1 MAPHRF
7 PLAAPLAAA
16 IVLALSP
23 AAAAAPRTAA
33 HASALA
39 QASERTPTELDHVE
53 VVGEMPGY
61 TVQRSTTAT
70 RTDTPLV
77 DVPQAVSVVSQQQ
90 IRDLAIQSMADA
102 VRYVPGIGI
111 TQGEGNRDGLVFRG
125 NSSTADLFVDGMRD
139 DVQYYRDT
147 YNIDRIEAFKGPN
160 AMIFGRGSPGGL
172 LNRVTKVADGV
183 TTREVG
189 VQVGSWDKRRVTAD
203 VGQSLSADAAFRVTG
218 VYEDSGSYRDGV
230 TVRREGV
237 NPTLMF
243 SAGDA
248 TRVTVGY
255 EYFHDER
262 TADRGIPSQPAAF
275 EGTRYPVETSRST
288 FFGDP
293 DGSPTWVDVHALT
306 ALVEHR
312 FAGGAQLRNRTRYAD
327 YDKLYRNVFPGAV
340 NAATGTVQLAAY
352 DNATRR
358 ENLLNQTDLVFE
370 ANTGAVSHTFLAGA
384 EFGRQETDNL
394 RQSGSFLLGA
404 GSPCLNTS
412 ATGRSGSCTVPLASP
427 NVAAQIVYANNSA
440 NGSGD
445 ARNTGVARVAAL
457 YLQDQIEFSPQW
469 QAIVG
474 VRFDR
479 FDLDYTDLRA
489 GVSAANRDL
498 SSSDDLLSPRVGL
511 VYKPTADSSV
521 YASYGVTYL
530 PRSGE
535 QLSSLSATTQALD
548 PEEFENLEIGAKWD
562 MSERLSASVA
572 LYRLNRSNAAVTD
585 PTDPTRMILL
595 AGDSQR
601 VDGAELS
608 LSGQLTDAWSLIAS
622 YAYQD
627 ARTVQTVGG
636 TPAGRVL
643 PQTPEHSAG
652 LWSRYDVSPRWGVGL
667 GAVYRDRSFA
677 SISNEVTLKSY
688 TRYDAAV
695 FYRISDRLEAQL
707 NLENVF
713 DKTYYPSAHSDS
725 NITPGAPRAA
735 YLSVAMKF

>member
-1 MAPHRF
+1 MASQPF

-16 IVLALSP
+16 IVLVLSHP
-23 AAAAAPRTAA
+23 ATAAPRTAGPA
-33 HASALA
+33 TALE
-39 QASERTPTELDHVE
+39 QAAERTPTELDNVE
-53 VVGEMPGY
+53 VVGELPGY
-61 TVQRSTTAT
+61 TVQRSNTAT

-77 DVPQAVSVVSQQQ
+77 DVPQSITVVGQQQ
-90 IRDLAIQSMADA
+90 IRDLAIQSMAEA

-172 LNRVTKVADGV
+172 LNRVTKVADG
-183 TTREVG
+183 TTLREAG
-189 VQVGSWDKRRVTAD
+189 VQVGSNEKRRVTAD
-203 VGQSLSADAAFRVTG
+203 VGQALAGDAAFRVTA
-218 VYEDSGSYRDGV
+218 VYEDSGSYRDDASV
-230 TVRREGV
+230 QREGI
-237 NPTLMF
+237 NPTL
-243 SAGDA
+243 ALALGDA
-248 TRVTVGY
+248 TRVTLGY
-255 EYFHDER
+255 EFFHDER
-262 TADRGIPSQPAAF
+262 TADRGIPSQPSPF
-275 EGTRYPVETSRST
+275 EGTRYPVETDPST

-293 DGSPTWVDVHALT
+293 DGSPARVDVHAFN

-312 FAGGAQLRNRTRYAD
+312 FDSGLVLRNRTRYAD

-340 NAATGTVQLAAY
+340 NASTATVQLSAY
-352 DNATRR
+352 DNATQR
-358 ENLLNQTDLVFE
+358 ENLFNQTDLVFE
-370 ANTGAVSHTFLAGA
+370 ATTGAVTHTLLAGA
-384 EFGRQETDNL
+384 EFGRQESANL
-394 RQSGSFLLGA
+394 RQSGSFVLGP
-404 GSPCLNTS
+404 GSPCLNSS
-412 ATGRSGSCTVPLASP
+412 ATGRAGSCTVPLAAP
-427 NVAAQIVYANNSA
+427 NVRAQVVYANNST

-445 ARNTGVARVAAL
+445 ARNSGVARIAAL

-469 QAIVG
+469 QAILG

-479 FDLDYTDLRA
+479 FDLDFTDLRN
-489 GVSAANRDL
+489 GVSDANRNL

-511 VYKPTADSSV
+511 VYKPLANASL

-535 QLSSLSATTQALD
+535 QLSSLSASAQALD
-548 PEEFENLEIGAKWD
+548 PEEFENLEVGAKWD
-562 MSERLSASVA
+562 VSDRLSASMA
-572 LYRLNRSNAAVTD
+572 FYRLNRSNAAVTD
-585 PTDPTRMILL
+585 PVDPTRQILL

-608 LSGQLTDAWSLIAS
+608 LAGNITDAWSVIAS

-627 ARTVQTVGG
+627 ARTIMAVGS

-643 PQTPEHSAG
+643 PQTPEHTAG
-652 LWSRYDVSPRWGVGL
+652 LWSRYDFSPRWGVGL
-667 GAVYRDRSFA
+667 GAIYRDRSFA

-695 FYRISDRLEAQL
+695 FYRVNDRMEAQL
-707 NLENVF
+707 NVENLF
-713 DKTYYPSAHSDS
+713 DKTYFPSAHSDS

-735 YLSVAMKF
+735 YLSLALKF